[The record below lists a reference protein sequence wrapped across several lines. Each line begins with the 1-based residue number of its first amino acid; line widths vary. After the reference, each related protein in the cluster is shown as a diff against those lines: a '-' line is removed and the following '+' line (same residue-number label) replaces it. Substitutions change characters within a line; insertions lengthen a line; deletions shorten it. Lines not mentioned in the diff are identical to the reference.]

1 MRRARRAGCRSESLM
16 ASAANSPRP
25 LAGLKV
31 LELGQLIAGPF
42 AGKILAEFGAEVI
55 KIEPPA
61 DGNAPGGDPLRQWRL
76 LHAGTSLWWYVQAR
90 NKKSVTANLR
100 LPEGQEI
107 VRRLARDADI
117 VVENFRPGT
126 LEKWGLGYEA
136 LAADNPSLIMV
147 RLSGFGQTGP
157 YRDRP
162 GFGAV
167 GESMGGMRHV
177 TGFPDRPPV
186 RMNIS
191 IGDALAA
198 LHGVVG
204 ALMALHHRDATGG
217 RNGGTGQVV
226 DVALYEAVFNMMESL
241 VPDYDLFGE
250 IRGRIGT
257 GLTNIVPSNT
267 YATRDGQ
274 SVVIAGNGD
283 SIFKRLMHA
292 IGRDDLGQDPG
303 LANNVGRVQRTAD
316 IDGAIGD
323 WAAAHD
329 LDDILAALAAAD
341 VPHGKIYTAADILT
355 DPHYLARDMIR
366 RITLPDG
373 TSLKLPGIVP
383 KLSETPGEMDWVGPA
398 LGEHTDAVLRGI
410 GYSDA
415 DIARL
420 RAAGAI

>member
-1 MRRARRAGCRSESLM
+1 METAKTTV
-16 ASAANSPRP
+16 RP

-42 AGKILAEFGAEVI
+42 AGKVLAEFGAEVI

-61 DGNAPGGDPLRQWRL
+61 SGKDPGGDPLRQWRL
-76 LHAGTSLWWYVQAR
+76 LHDGTSLWWYVQAR

-100 LPEGQEI
+100 MVEGQEI
-107 VRRLARDADI
+107 ARRLSRDAD
-117 VVENFRPGT
+117 VVIENFRPGT
-126 LEKWGLGYEA
+126 LEKWGLGYDV
-136 LAADNPSLIMV
+136 LAADNPGLILL

-157 YRDRP
+157 YRDQP

-177 TGFPDRPPV
+177 TGFPERPPV

-204 ALMALHHRDATGG
+204 VLMALHHRDTRGG
-217 RNGGTGQVV
+217 KGQVV

-241 VPDYDLFGE
+241 IPDYDLHGE

-257 GLTNIVPSNT
+257 GLSNIVPSNT
-267 YATRDGQ
+267 YTTRDGH

-283 SIFKRLMHA
+283 SIYKRLMHA
-292 IGRDDLGQDPG
+292 IGRDDLGQDPE
-303 LANNVGRVQRTAD
+303 LASNVGRVRRTAA
-316 IDGAIGD
+316 IDGAIGE

-329 LDDILAALAAAD
+329 LDDILRALKAAD
-341 VPHGKIYTAADILT
+341 VPHGKIYTAADIVN
-355 DPHYLARDMIR
+355 DPQYLAREMIR
-366 RITLPDG
+366 QVKLADG
-373 TSLKLPGIVP
+373 TPLKLPGIVP
-383 KLSETPGEMDWVGPA
+383 KLSDTPGGMDWVGPA
-398 LGEHTDAVLRGI
+398 LGEHTDAVLLAA
-410 GYSDA
+410 GYDSD

-420 RAAGAI
+420 RAIGAI